1 MQQEIVDVN
10 RNSEYFL
17 ERVQK
22 IPKKIKM
29 KLKGRIIIA
38 NIRPLIYNFNKRRG
52 KNYEQ
57 RCSNRN
63 RKINIKTMEYE

>member
-1 MQQEIVDVN
+1 
-10 RNSEYFL
+10 
-17 ERVQK
+17 
-22 IPKKIKM
+22 M

-38 NIRPLIYNFNKRRG
+38 NIRPLIYNFNNKRG

-63 RKINIKTMEYE
+63 RKINIKTMEY